1 MTERELLTAGLRELG
16 VAECPSAADNLLRYS
31 EILREKNK
39 VMNLTAITDPTEIVT
54 RHFLDCAALA
64 PYMPQDGCVL
74 DVGTGAG
81 FPGMPLAILCPQT
94 EFVLLD
100 ALRKRIDF
108 LNEVIADLG
117 LTNVTAVHARAED
130 YARDNRDTFD
140 LAVSRAVADLRVLS
154 ELALPMIKV
163 GGAFL
168 AMKAEDCTEE
178 VETAA
183 NARMILGAPDA
194 EVLHYTVPFD
204 EVSRA
209 IVRLQ
214 KTQDTPEK
222 YPRRFKKNTDFAA
235 VNQARN
241 IRKVPLCTENYRG
254 YFLSENRGKYRYQ
267 VEFVMFSSNFADCA
281 VDFTCQYVIIW

>member
-16 VAECPSAADNLLRYS
+16 IAKCPSAADNLLRYS

-64 PYMPQDGCVL
+64 LYMPQDGRVL

-108 LNEVIADLG
+108 LNEDIAELG

-130 YARDNRDTFD
+130 YARDNRGTFD

-154 ELALPMIKV
+154 ELALPMVKV

-183 NARMILGAPDA
+183 NARTVLGAPDA
-194 EVLHYTVPFD
+194 EVLHYTVPFG

-214 KTQDTPEK
+214 KTQETPEK
-222 YPRRFKKNTDFAA
+222 YPRRFKKIQTS
-235 VNQARN
+235 
-241 IRKVPLCTENYRG
+241 PL
-254 YFLSENRGKYRYQ
+254 
-267 VEFVMFSSNFADCA
+267 
-281 VDFTCQYVIIW
+281 

>member
-1 MTERELLTAGLRELG
+1 MTERDLLTAGLRELG

-64 PYMPQDGCVL
+64 PYMPQDGRVL

-108 LNEVIADLG
+108 LNEVIAELG

-130 YARDNRDTFD
+130 YARNNRGTFD

-168 AMKAEDCTEE
+168 AMKAEDCAEE

-183 NARMILGAPDA
+183 NARTVLGAPDA

-214 KTQDTPEK
+214 KTQETPEK
-222 YPRRFKKNTDFAA
+222 YPRRFKKIQTS
-235 VNQARN
+235 
-241 IRKVPLCTENYRG
+241 PL
-254 YFLSENRGKYRYQ
+254 
-267 VEFVMFSSNFADCA
+267 
-281 VDFTCQYVIIW
+281 

>member
-1 MTERELLTAGLRELG
+1 MKEYNLEGFERGLAELG
-16 VAECPSAADNLLRYS
+16 IALSEEQKTQFLQYYALLVEWNS
-31 EILREKNK
+31 F
-39 VMNLTAITDPTEIVT
+39 MNLTAITEFDQVITK
-54 RHFLDCAALA
+54 HFLDSLSLVKVCDVAQA
-64 PYMPQDGCVL
+64 GRIL

-108 LNEVIADLG
+108 LNEVIAELG
-117 LTNVTAVHARAED
+117 LINVTAVHARAED
-130 YARDNRDTFD
+130 YARDNRGTFD

-154 ELALPMIKV
+154 ELALPMVKV
-163 GGAFL
+163 GGVFL

-183 NARMILGAPDA
+183 NARTVLGAPDA

-214 KTQDTPEK
+214 KTQETPEK
-222 YPRRFKKNTDFAA
+222 YPRRFKKIQTS
-235 VNQARN
+235 
-241 IRKVPLCTENYRG
+241 PL
-254 YFLSENRGKYRYQ
+254 
-267 VEFVMFSSNFADCA
+267 
-281 VDFTCQYVIIW
+281 

>member
-1 MTERELLTAGLRELG
+1 
-16 VAECPSAADNLLRYS
+16 
-31 EILREKNK
+31 
-39 VMNLTAITDPTEIVT
+39 
-54 RHFLDCAALA
+54 
-64 PYMPQDGCVL
+64 
-74 DVGTGAG
+74 
-81 FPGMPLAILCPQT
+81 MPLAILCPQT

-108 LNEVIADLG
+108 LNEVIAELG

-130 YARDNRDTFD
+130 YARDNRGTFD

-154 ELALPMIKV
+154 ELALPMVKV

-168 AMKAEDCTEE
+168 AMKAKDCTEE

-183 NARMILGAPDA
+183 NARTVLGAPDA

-214 KTQDTPEK
+214 KTQETPEK
-222 YPRRFKKNTDFAA
+222 YPRRFKKIQTS
-235 VNQARN
+235 
-241 IRKVPLCTENYRG
+241 PL
-254 YFLSENRGKYRYQ
+254 
-267 VEFVMFSSNFADCA
+267 
-281 VDFTCQYVIIW
+281 

>member
-1 MTERELLTAGLRELG
+1 MTDRELLYTGLKEFLPE
-16 VAECPSAADNLLRYS
+16 VSEKMIDDLLKFSALL
-31 EILREKNK
+31 LEKNK
-39 VMNLTAITDPTEIVT
+39 VMNLTAVTEPTEVVT

-64 PYMPQDGCVL
+64 PHMPQGGRVL

-81 FPGMPLAILCPQT
+81 FPGMPLAILCPET

-108 LNEVIADLG
+108 LNEVIETLG

-130 YARDNRDTFD
+130 FAKDSRASFD
-140 LAVSRAVADLRVLS
+140 MAVSRAVADLRTLS
-154 ELALPMIKV
+154 ELAVPMVKV

-178 VETAA
+178 VEAAA
-183 NARMILGAPDA
+183 NARTILGAPDA

-204 EVSRA
+204 DVSRA

-214 KTQDTPEK
+214 KTQVTPEK
-222 YPRRFKKNTDFAA
+222 YPRRFKKIQTS
-235 VNQARN
+235 
-241 IRKVPLCTENYRG
+241 PL
-254 YFLSENRGKYRYQ
+254 
-267 VEFVMFSSNFADCA
+267 
-281 VDFTCQYVIIW
+281 

>member
-64 PYMPQDGCVL
+64 PYMPQDG
-74 DVGTGAG
+74 
-81 FPGMPLAILCPQT
+81 
-94 EFVLLD
+94 
-100 ALRKRIDF
+100 R
-108 LNEVIADLG
+108 VIAELG

-130 YARDNRDTFD
+130 YARDNRGTFD

-154 ELALPMIKV
+154 ELALPMVKV

-183 NARMILGAPDA
+183 NARTVLGAPDA

-214 KTQDTPEK
+214 KTQETPEK
-222 YPRRFKKNTDFAA
+222 YPRRFKKIQTS
-235 VNQARN
+235 
-241 IRKVPLCTENYRG
+241 PL
-254 YFLSENRGKYRYQ
+254 
-267 VEFVMFSSNFADCA
+267 
-281 VDFTCQYVIIW
+281 

>member
-1 MTERELLTAGLRELG
+1 M
-16 VAECPSAADNLLRYS
+16 
-31 EILREKNK
+31 
-39 VMNLTAITDPTEIVT
+39 
-54 RHFLDCAALA
+54 
-64 PYMPQDGCVL
+64 L

-108 LNEVIADLG
+108 LNEVIAELG

-130 YARDNRDTFD
+130 YARDNRGTFD

-154 ELALPMIKV
+154 ELALPMVKV

-183 NARMILGAPDA
+183 NACTVLGAPDA

-214 KTQDTPEK
+214 KTQETPEK
-222 YPRRFKKNTDFAA
+222 YPRRFKKIQTS
-235 VNQARN
+235 
-241 IRKVPLCTENYRG
+241 PL
-254 YFLSENRGKYRYQ
+254 
-267 VEFVMFSSNFADCA
+267 
-281 VDFTCQYVIIW
+281 

>member
-1 MTERELLTAGLRELG
+1 M
-16 VAECPSAADNLLRYS
+16 
-31 EILREKNK
+31 
-39 VMNLTAITDPTEIVT
+39 
-54 RHFLDCAALA
+54 
-64 PYMPQDGCVL
+64 L

-108 LNEVIADLG
+108 LNEVIAELG

-130 YARDNRDTFD
+130 YARDNRGMFD

-154 ELALPMIKV
+154 ELALPMVKV

-183 NARMILGAPDA
+183 NARMVLGAPDA

-214 KTQDTPEK
+214 KTQETPEK
-222 YPRRFKKNTDFAA
+222 YPRRFKKIQTS
-235 VNQARN
+235 
-241 IRKVPLCTENYRG
+241 PL
-254 YFLSENRGKYRYQ
+254 
-267 VEFVMFSSNFADCA
+267 
-281 VDFTCQYVIIW
+281 

>member
-64 PYMPQDGCVL
+64 PYIPQDGRVL

-108 LNEVIADLG
+108 LNEVIAELG

-130 YARDNRDTFD
+130 YARDNRGTFD
-140 LAVSRAVADLRVLS
+140 LAVSRAVADLCVLS
-154 ELALPMIKV
+154 ELALPMVKV
-163 GGAFL
+163 GGCFL
-168 AMKAEDCTEE
+168 AMKAADCAEE
-178 VETAA
+178 VQGAA
-183 NARMILGAPDA
+183 HAF
-194 EVLHYTVPFD
+194 EVLGVGEPEMLSYTVPHD
-204 EVSRA
+204 GIERA
-209 IVRLQ
+209 LVRLP
-214 KTQDTPEK
+214 KISDTPDK
-222 YPRRFKKNTDFAA
+222 YPRRFKKIQTA
-235 VNQARN
+235 
-241 IRKVPLCTENYRG
+241 PL
-254 YFLSENRGKYRYQ
+254 
-267 VEFVMFSSNFADCA
+267 
-281 VDFTCQYVIIW
+281 

>member
-1 MTERELLTAGLRELG
+1 MTNQFKEELENGCKKLNIILSDRQLFQFFRYYELLLET
-16 VAECPSAADNLLRYS
+16 
-31 EILREKNK
+31 NK
-39 VMNLTAITDPTEIVT
+39 VMNLTAITEEKEVIEK
-54 RHFLDCAALA
+54 HFVDSLLLVRVLDQMNENSGKKEPIKERFSKGTCI
-64 PYMPQDGCVL
+64 

-108 LNEVIADLG
+108 LNEVITELG

-130 YARDNRDTFD
+130 YARDNRGTFD

-154 ELALPMIKV
+154 ELALPMVKV

-178 VETAA
+178 VEAAA
-183 NARMILGAPDA
+183 NARTVLGAPDA

-214 KTQDTPEK
+214 KTQETPEK
-222 YPRRFKKNTDFAA
+222 YPRRFKKIQTS
-235 VNQARN
+235 
-241 IRKVPLCTENYRG
+241 PL
-254 YFLSENRGKYRYQ
+254 
-267 VEFVMFSSNFADCA
+267 
-281 VDFTCQYVIIW
+281 

>member
-1 MTERELLTAGLRELG
+1 
-16 VAECPSAADNLLRYS
+16 
-31 EILREKNK
+31 
-39 VMNLTAITDPTEIVT
+39 
-54 RHFLDCAALA
+54 
-64 PYMPQDGCVL
+64 MPQAGRVL

-81 FPGMPLAILCPQT
+81 FPGMPLAILCPKT

-108 LNEVIADLG
+108 LNEVIAELG

-130 YARDNRDTFD
+130 YAKENRGTFD

-154 ELALPMIKV
+154 ELALPMVKV

-178 VETAA
+178 VAAAA
-183 NARMILGAPDA
+183 NARTILGAPDA

-214 KTQDTPEK
+214 KTQETPEK
-222 YPRRFKKNTDFAA
+222 YPRRFKKIQTS
-235 VNQARN
+235 
-241 IRKVPLCTENYRG
+241 PL
-254 YFLSENRGKYRYQ
+254 
-267 VEFVMFSSNFADCA
+267 
-281 VDFTCQYVIIW
+281 

>member
-1 MTERELLTAGLRELG
+1 MTERDLLTAGLRELG
-16 VAECPSAADNLLRYS
+16 VAECPSEADNLLRYS

-64 PYMPQDGCVL
+64 PYMPQDGRVL

-108 LNEVIADLG
+108 LNEVIAELG

-130 YARDNRDTFD
+130 YARDNRGTFD

-154 ELALPMIKV
+154 EQI
-163 GGAFL
+163 G
-168 AMKAEDCTEE
+168 
-178 VETAA
+178 
-183 NARMILGAPDA
+183 
-194 EVLHYTVPFD
+194 
-204 EVSRA
+204 RA
-209 IVRLQ
+209 HV
-214 KTQDTPEK
+214 
-222 YPRRFKKNTDFAA
+222 
-235 VNQARN
+235 
-241 IRKVPLCTENYRG
+241 
-254 YFLSENRGKYRYQ
+254 
-267 VEFVMFSSNFADCA
+267 
-281 VDFTCQYVIIW
+281 

>member
-64 PYMPQDGCVL
+64 PYMPQDGRVL

-108 LNEVIADLG
+108 LNEVIAELG
-117 LTNVTAVHARAED
+117 LTNVTA
-130 YARDNRDTFD
+130 ARDNRGTFD

-154 ELALPMIKV
+154 ELALPMVKV

-178 VETAA
+178 VEAAA
-183 NARMILGAPDA
+183 NARTILGAPDA

-214 KTQDTPEK
+214 KTQETPEK
-222 YPRRFKKNTDFAA
+222 YPRRFKKIQTS
-235 VNQARN
+235 
-241 IRKVPLCTENYRG
+241 PL
-254 YFLSENRGKYRYQ
+254 
-267 VEFVMFSSNFADCA
+267 
-281 VDFTCQYVIIW
+281 

>member
-1 MTERELLTAGLRELG
+1 MKEYNLEGFERGLAELG
-16 VAECPSAADNLLRYS
+16 IALSEEQKTQFLQYYALLVEWNS
-31 EILREKNK
+31 F
-39 VMNLTAITDPTEIVT
+39 MNLTAITEFDQVITK
-54 RHFLDCAALA
+54 HFLDSLSLVKVCDVAQA
-64 PYMPQDGCVL
+64 GRIL

-214 KTQDTPEK
+214 KTQETPEK
-222 YPRRFKKNTDFAA
+222 YPRRFKKIQTS
-235 VNQARN
+235 
-241 IRKVPLCTENYRG
+241 PL
-254 YFLSENRGKYRYQ
+254 
-267 VEFVMFSSNFADCA
+267 
-281 VDFTCQYVIIW
+281 

>member
-16 VAECPSAADNLLRYS
+16 VSECPSAADNLLRYS

-64 PYMPQDGCVL
+64 PYMPQNGRVL

-108 LNEVIADLG
+108 LNEVITELG

-130 YARDNRDTFD
+130 YARDNRGTFD

-154 ELALPMIKV
+154 ELALPMVKV

-183 NARMILGAPDA
+183 NAARFSVRRTRKCCTTLCRSMRFPAPSCA
-194 EVLHYTVPFD
+194 CRKRRKHRKSIRAA
-204 EVSRA
+204 SRKY
-209 IVRLQ
+209 RLRRC
-214 KTQDTPEK
+214 KSGEK
-222 YPRRFKKNTDFAA
+222 YTESTPLYGKLQRVFF
-235 VNQARN
+235 V
-241 IRKVPLCTENYRG
+241 RK
-254 YFLSENRGKYRYQ
+254 
-267 VEFVMFSSNFADCA
+267 
-281 VDFTCQYVIIW
+281 

>member
-1 MTERELLTAGLRELG
+1 MTDRELLYTGLKEFLPE
-16 VAECPSAADNLLRYS
+16 VSEKMIDNLLKFS
-31 EILREKNK
+31 ALLLEKNK
-39 VMNLTAITDPTEIVT
+39 VMNLTAVTEPTEVVT

-64 PYMPQDGCVL
+64 PHMPQGGRVL

-81 FPGMPLAILCPQT
+81 FPGMPLAILCPET

-108 LNEVIADLG
+108 LNEVIAELG

-130 YARDNRDTFD
+130 YARDNRGTFD

-154 ELALPMIKV
+154 ELALPMVKV

-214 KTQDTPEK
+214 KTQETPEK
-222 YPRRFKKNTDFAA
+222 YPRRFKKIQTS
-235 VNQARN
+235 
-241 IRKVPLCTENYRG
+241 PL
-254 YFLSENRGKYRYQ
+254 
-267 VEFVMFSSNFADCA
+267 
-281 VDFTCQYVIIW
+281 